1 MRGCACGLA
10 VAVALLTSACGAQ
23 HHAAKLGLTDCAKAW
38 NSSAN
43 ERRARVSPR
52 LVPGGFT
59 QVGVQLSV
67 TSGVGRTRN
76 SPSDTVGC
84 RVVFFN
90 RRVWVAFLA
99 DRKGNEFHFHPAAA
113 GAEEGDQRGAWPTRG
128 YRGPDNARL
137 LTGTKLEVRPFAL
150 LFADLFDNGR
160 IDGRYSCAA
169 ARAAVAHLP
178 TDAAAI
184 GGRVRDY
191 ENKVC

>member
-1 MRGCACGLA
+1 MRACASGLV
-10 VAVALLTSACGAQ
+10 VAVALLASACGAQ
-23 HHAAKLGLTDCAKAW
+23 HHAAKLGLEACVKAW
-38 NSSAN
+38 NSTAN
-43 ERRARVSPR
+43 ERRTRVSPR

-59 QVGVQLSV
+59 QVGVQLSD
-67 TSGVGRTRN
+67 TLVGRLTRD
-76 SPSDTVGC
+76 SPPNPVGC
-84 RVVFFN
+84 RVLFFN

-99 DRKGNEFHFHPAAA
+99 DRKGNEFRFHPAML
-113 GAEEGDQRGAWPTRG
+113 GAEEGDQRGAWPARG

-150 LFADLFDNGR
+150 LFTDLFDNGR
-160 IDGRYSCAA
+160 VDGRYSCAA

-184 GGRVRDY
+184 GGAVRDY